1 MEFVNPMVER
11 RSIIAAENWVD
22 IIKEL
27 RNRITDYVSLF
38 IPLIVEKISFIDRD
52 VFHMKEIQENEF
64 RKFSSEIFAHPS
76 SSGK

>member
-1 MEFVNPMVER
+1 MVKEWPYR
-11 RSIIAAENWVD
+11 IAE
-22 IIKEL
+22 
-27 RNRITDYVSLF
+27 YPSSF

>member
-52 VFHMKEIQENEF
+52 VFHVEKRN
-64 RKFSSEIFAHPS
+64 
-76 SSGK
+76 SGE